1 MVFAHYTR
9 KMAPFG
15 VFACLL
21 LQTQAFTTTGPARW
35 GLSSVLRSSETDDA
49 SEDFFDA
56 AGDTVVDAAEDTMDS
71 FKGMLEREKLKRSL
85 LQLGASYD
93 RGFGASPRARR
104 EANAAISSLELFN
117 KEEWAARG
125 ISGNETSPLEGSWRM
140 IWTDAQDVLGLS
152 LNPVA
157 SIGAIYQVFSPPVV
171 TNIIDFIPRAQALLP
186 PSLVK
191 PTLFRAEVATRASV
205 RINRPNRIGLDFEKV
220 KVKVVEVLGF
230 EVEDNIP
237 SLGFD
242 LPRINL
248 AGSNPDAPGYFD
260 VTYLDDEMLVIR
272 QNAGLG
278 LFVLIKVLEN
288 DP

>member
-1 MVFAHYTR
+1 
-9 KMAPFG
+9 
-15 VFACLL
+15 LL
-21 LQTQAFTTTGPARW
+21 LQIQAFTTTGPARW
-35 GLSSVLRSSETDDA
+35 GLSSVVRSSETDDA
-49 SEDFFDA
+49 SEDYFEA
-56 AGDTVVDAAEDTMDS
+56 AGDAVVATAEDTVDS
-71 FKGMLEREKLKRSL
+71 FKVMLEREKLKRTL

-93 RGFGASPRARR
+93 RGYGASLKARK
-104 EANAAISSLELFN
+104 EADAAISSLELLN
-117 KEEWAARG
+117 KEESAARG

-140 IWTDAQDVLGLS
+140 IWTDAQDVLVLS

-191 PTLFRAEVATRASV
+191 PTLFRAEVTTRASV
-205 RINRPNRIGLDFEKV
+205 RANRPNRVGLDFEMV
-220 KVKVVEVLGF
+220 KLKAVKVLGF
-230 EVEDNIP
+230 EVGENLP

-248 AGSNPDAPGYFD
+248 AGSNPDTPGYFD
-260 VTYLDDEMLVIR
+260 VTFLDDEMLIIR